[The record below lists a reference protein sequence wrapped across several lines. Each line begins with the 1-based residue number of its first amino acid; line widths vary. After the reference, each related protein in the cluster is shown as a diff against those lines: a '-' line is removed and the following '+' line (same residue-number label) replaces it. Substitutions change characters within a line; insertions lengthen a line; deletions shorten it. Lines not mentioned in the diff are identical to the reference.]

1 MRWKDSNCTKPLPR
15 REAISKRK
23 ARRLAKAR
31 VKFSSRTESFWKTR
45 CSLLRRKTGSGRVK
59 ALVGRGKPL
68 PAPAKNEFDR
78 SKAVFLLVEPPISRT
93 WRIRVLWRLAGVE
106 AQLPELTGQSILLAE
121 DLPPS
126 VLISMDRTR
135 LAGFATVRG
144 GPTSHV
150 AILARSMGM
159 PAVAGLPVA
168 ALALSEGEEI
178 VLNGDDGLLETK
190 PTSERLRENP
200 CGSQSTGSSS
210 RREPEDGAPAGG
222 DPGWNAD

>member
-1 MRWKDSNCTKPLPR
+1 M
-15 REAISKRK
+15 
-23 ARRLAKAR
+23 
-31 VKFSSRTESFWKTR
+31 
-45 CSLLRRKTGSGRVK
+45 
-59 ALVGRGKPL
+59 
-68 PAPAKNEFDR
+68 
-78 SKAVFLLVEPPISRT
+78 
-93 WRIRVLWRLAGVE
+93 
-106 AQLPELTGQSILLAE
+106 AE

-126 VLISMDRTR
+126 VLISLDRTK

-190 PTSERLRENP
+190 PTSERLEKIRAVR
-200 CGSQSTGSSS
+200 SRTGSSS
-210 RREPEDGAPAGG
+210 SRKPEDGARAGD